1 MKILF
6 CCCVFVAA
14 ACAQTLTPVWLELGP
29 AGAVLARV
37 VVEARTPC
45 PALEANRKP
54 LAMTLR
60 QPLPAGLKPV
70 CETLIPAGTRSLR
83 YGKKQIRLPKTPDRI
98 AVVGDTG
105 CRVKG
110 GQIQACNDPSLWP
123 FQRVSEQVAK
133 LKPDLIV
140 HVGDYLYRESVCPA
154 MVPGCNGPHGDNWE
168 AWNADFFQPA
178 QAALSAAPWVFAR
191 GNHEDCGRSFR
202 GWFYYLD
209 PRPYE
214 KLARTTDSRSAP
226 KSAEVPLSSGG
237 AESRPVL
244 AFEESCREYTEP
256 YVAQS
261 GTLRLGVLDSAST
274 KDLPNAEPKQIPI
287 YSKQLRELSGRA
299 DWLVDHHPFWGY
311 TVNKGAVSPTE
322 LTLGPAWE
330 DAKPQGIGMVLSGHV
345 HLFEF
350 LALEDGRP
358 NQLIAGDSGTELDV
372 GFTFDRSGSS
382 VNGARV
388 KAGDVSMSFGLTK
401 IERGKSGWT
410 LSLLNAAG
418 TTMIAC
424 ALPTGNPASCKS
436 VH

>member
-6 CCCVFVAA
+6 CCCVFVVVG
-14 ACAQTLTPVWLELGP
+14 CAQTLTPVWLELGP
-29 AGAVLARV
+29 KGAVLARV
-37 VVEARTPC
+37 VVEARAKC
-45 PALEANRKP
+45 PTLEANRKP
-54 LAMTLR
+54 LGMTLR
-60 QPLPAGLKPV
+60 QPLPAGLKPL
-70 CETLIPAGTRSLR
+70 CEALIPAGTRSLR
-83 YGKKQIRLPKTPDRI
+83 YGKKRIRLPKTPDRV

-140 HVGDYLYRESVCPA
+140 HVGDYLYRESLCPA
-154 MVPGCNGPHGDNWE
+154 MVPGCNGPHGDNWD

-178 QAALSAAPWVFAR
+178 QAALSAAPWIFAR

-209 PRPYE
+209 PRP
-214 KLARTTDSRSAP
+214 
-226 KSAEVPLSSGG
+226 
-237 AESRPVL
+237 
-244 AFEESCREYTEP
+244 FEQSCREYTEP

-322 LTLGPAWE
+322 LTLGPAWK

-401 IERGKSGWT
+401 IERDKAGWT
-410 LSLLNAAG
+410 LTLLNAAG
-418 TTMIAC
+418 TPMIAC
-424 ALPTGNPASCKS
+424 TLPAANPASCKS